1 MCLSLKPFFESWIIY
16 SASFQFLKIS
26 EKLMH
31 SLEGWALFT
40 KNKRFLQKNSPAVI
54 NIIQH
59 LHNITGNAT
68 TRTDLCSFVTV
79 MPNLSCLSVCSSA
92 QWFKLIKSRRVKHVG
107 SLTYT
112 PLKRWRYSKL
122 FINTL
127 QSVMTI
133 QSSLLD
139 SHARERIKDFS
150 EIVDGESHRKTV
162 FSV

>member
-16 SASFQFLKIS
+16 RASFQFLKIS

-68 TRTDLCSFVTV
+68 TRFDLCSFVTV

-92 QWFKLIKSRRVKHVG
+92 QWFKLIKSQTCGISNLH
-107 SLTYT
+107 T
-112 PLKRWRYSKL
+112 PQTLKIL
-122 FINTL
+122 QTL
-127 QSVMTI
+127 HQHITVSG
-133 QSSLLD
+133 D
-139 SHARERIKDFS
+139 HS
-150 EIVDGESHRKTV
+150 E
-162 FSV
+162 

>member
-40 KNKRFLQKNSPAVI
+40 KNKRFLQKSSPAVI

-68 TRTDLCSFVTV
+68 TRADLCSFVTV

-92 QWFKLIKSRRVKHVG
+92 QWFKLLKSQRVKHVE
-107 SLTYT
+107 
-112 PLKRWRYSKL
+112 
-122 FINTL
+122 
-127 QSVMTI
+127 SVMAPNLHTPQTLKI
-133 QSSLLD
+133 LQTLHQHWHYSQWWPFRVVYCI
-139 SHARERIKDFS
+139 AMQERESKILVK
-150 EIVDGESHRKTV
+150 
-162 FSV
+162 